1 MTTFDKKYDSIISPS
16 NWEFNEAVTDCFDN
30 MLERSIPGYERMR
43 ELVFAFG
50 KEFVKDDTT
59 VVDIGCSLGNAF
71 FPFVEKF
78 RDSCHFIGIEQ
89 SSSMVKKARERYQK
103 EIEQG
108 IIEIYEKKVEDFV
121 PKQNVSLILSV
132 LTLQFVDVEE
142 RYKVVKE
149 LYESLVHQGAMVLV
163 EKTSSANS
171 NLFEKIY
178 YDLKRKNGYTEEQI
192 YSKKEGLANYLIPLS
207 REDNVKMLKRA
218 GFSNIEC
225 IWTDIMFSAWIAIK
239 E

>member
-192 YSKKEGLANYLIPLS
+192 YSKKEGLANCLIPLS